1 MCSQSHN
8 HLYSL
13 SWAYGLWCH
22 PHLGNCRDMHYSDSG
37 KTQLFSSQDDG
48 AQGEKCV
55 VRRGGREA
63 VIMQHGDESSLCVMM

>member
-1 MCSQSHN
+1 
-8 HLYSL
+8 
-13 SWAYGLWCH
+13 
-22 PHLGNCRDMHYSDSG
+22 MHYSDSG
-37 KTQLFSSQDDG
+37 KTQLFGSQDDG